1 MVKSNIMSGH
11 SKWSTIKHKKAK
23 TDAARGKVFTK
34 IIKEITTAAKIGGG
48 DPAGNPRLRLAV
60 DKAKEANMPN
70 DNIKRAIDKGVGGGD
85 SAMEELTY
93 EGYAPGGVAL
103 MIEVMTDN
111 RNRTAP
117 EIRSI
122 FEKNG
127 GNMGSSGCVSYLFK
141 SKGTLV
147 FEKSGID
154 EEALAMTAIDAG
166 AEDIISE
173 ESTLEIVTS
182 PENFEKVRE
191 GLKGKGFRPETAE
204 VTMVPSNTVKVTGED
219 AQKVLGLVNKL
230 EDHDDVQKVHA
241 NFDISDAEIEQITK
255 DQ

>member
-1 MVKSNIMSGH
+1 MSGH

-34 IIKEITTAAKIGGG
+34 IIREITSAAKIGGG
-48 DPAGNPRLRLAV
+48 DPGANPRLRLAI
-60 DKAKEANMPN
+60 DKAKDANMPS
-70 DNIKRAIDKGVGGGD
+70 DNIKRAVDKGVGGGGA
-85 SAMEELTY
+85 AMEELVY

-103 MIEVMTDN
+103 MVEVMTDN

-127 GNMGSSGCVSYLFK
+127 GNLGSSGCVSYLFK
-141 SKGTLV
+141 NKGSIV
-147 FEKSGID
+147 FEKSGMD
-154 EEALAMTAIDAG
+154 EESLAMAAIDAG
-166 AEDIISE
+166 AEDILSE
-173 ESTLEIVTS
+173 ESTIEIVTS

-191 GLKGKGFRPETAE
+191 NLKNKDFKPENAE
-204 VTMVPSNTVKVTGED
+204 VTMVPGTTVKVSGED
-219 AQKVLGLVNKL
+219 AKKVLSLVSKL

-241 NFDISDAEIEQITK
+241 NFDISDAEIEQLTK
-255 DQ
+255 EQ

>member
-1 MVKSNIMSGH
+1 MSGH

-48 DPAGNPRLRLAV
+48 DPNGNPRLRLAV
-60 DKAKEANMPN
+60 DKAKDANMPN
-70 DNIKRAIDKGVGGGD
+70 DNIKRAIDKGVGGGGA
-85 SAMEELTY
+85 AMEELVY

-103 MIEVMTDN
+103 MVEVMTDN

-127 GNMGSSGCVSYLFK
+127 GNLGSSGCVSYLFK
-141 SKGTLV
+141 NKGSIV
-147 FEKSGID
+147 FEKSGMD
-154 EEALAMTAIDAG
+154 EESLAMAAIDAG
-166 AEDIISE
+166 AEDILSE
-173 ESTLEIVTS
+173 ESTIEIVTS

-191 GLKGKGFRPETAE
+191 NLKNKDFKPENAE
-204 VTMVPSNTVKVTGED
+204 VTMVPGTTVKVSGED
-219 AQKVLGLVNKL
+219 AKKVLSLVSKL

-241 NFDISDAEIEQITK
+241 NFDISDAEIEQLTK
-255 DQ
+255 EQ